1 MTQAASAAQ
10 AQSTFKVGDKVM
22 HKAWGEGLISNV
34 TDKGG
39 STELDII
46 FKSVGMKRLLSQ
58 FAPIEKKE

>member
-1 MTQAASAAQ
+1 
-10 AQSTFKVGDKVM
+10 M
-22 HKAWGEGLISNV
+22 HKAWGEGLVSNV
-34 TDKGG
+34 SEKNG